1 MLKQDVL
8 TTSKLLETFQN
19 QKYENWS
26 LPAEFQFDEYILS
39 AEKHS
44 IKAFLANP
52 ILSFSLQDF
61 FQAFK

>member
-8 TTSKLLETFQN
+8 TTLKLLETFQN

-26 LPAEFQFDEYILS
+26 LSAEFQFDEYILS

-44 IKAFLANP
+44 IKSFLANP